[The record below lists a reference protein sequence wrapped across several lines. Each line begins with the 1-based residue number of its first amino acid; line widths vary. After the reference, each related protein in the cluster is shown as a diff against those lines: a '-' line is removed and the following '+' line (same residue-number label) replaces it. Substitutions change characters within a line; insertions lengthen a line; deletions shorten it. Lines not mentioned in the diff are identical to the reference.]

1 LKDYLLKYECSKKIK
16 KMKVEQLFTGCLA
29 EMAYYIESNGEAAI
43 IDPLRETEP
52 YLRMAEA
59 DKAKIKYIFLT
70 HFHADFV
77 SGHVDLSKKTGAEIV
92 YGPNAETNF
101 KFHLGKDNEEFK
113 IGNIILKLLHTPG
126 HTMESSSYL
135 LMDEKGKTPYV
146 FTGDC
151 LFIGDVG
158 RPDLAVKS
166 GSMTQDDLAGYL
178 FDSLRN
184 KIMTLPD
191 DITVYPAHGA
201 GSACGKNMSSETFDT
216 LGNQKKTN
224 YALRADMTKAEFIKE
239 VTTGLKQPPAYFPN
253 NVRMNKE
260 VNTSIDEILHKGTTP
275 LHPETFMDLSEQK
288 DVLVVDTRSKD
299 SYAEEGT
306 VPGAWYIGIDG
317 NFAPWVG
324 TLIKNINQKII
335 FIADDEL
342 RINEIVTRFS
352 RVGYDN
358 TVGYLEG
365 GIPNWKSHRF
375 KVDKIGSISAAKF
388 AEQLNNGLLE
398 KPLDVRR
405 ETEYQSEHVIGVEN
419 FPLENIHNNFY
430 EIDPEKEYFLHCQS
444 GYRSLVAASIFKA
457 NGVKKVTDIRG
468 GFNDLKESKVPLTDY
483 VCPTTLL

>member
-1 LKDYLLKYECSKKIK
+1 
-16 KMKVEQLFTGCLA
+16 MKVEQLFTGCLA
-29 EMAYYIESNGEAAI
+29 EMAYYVESNGEAAI

-52 YLRMAEA
+52 YIRMAEA
-59 DKAKIKYIFLT
+59 DKAKIKYVFLT

-77 SGHVDLSKKTGAEIV
+77 SGHVDLAKKTGATIV

-101 KFHLGKDNEEFK
+101 NFHKGKDSEEFT
-113 IGNIILKLLHTPG
+113 IGDVKLRLLHTPG

-135 LMDEKGKTPYV
+135 LIDEKGNTPYV

-166 GSMTQDDLAGYL
+166 GTITQDDLAGHLY
-178 FDSLRN
+178 DSLRN

-191 DITVYPAHGA
+191 NTIVYPAHGA

-224 YALRADMTKAEFIKE
+224 YALRADMTKEEFIVE
-239 VTTGLKQPPAYFPN
+239 VTTGLKPPPQYFPN
-253 NVRMNKE
+253 NVRMNKS
-260 VNTSIDEILHKGTTP
+260 VNISIDEVLHQGTTP
-275 LHPETFMDLSEQK
+275 LDPATFKEMSEQK
-288 DVLVVDTRSKD
+288 DILVVDTRSKEA
-299 SYAEEGT
+299 YAEEGT

-324 TLIKNINQKII
+324 SLINDINQKII

-342 RINEIVTRFS
+342 RVNEIVTRFS

-358 TVGYLEG
+358 TLGYLNG
-365 GIPNWKSHRF
+365 GIQDWKAQGYEI
-375 KVDKIGSISAAKF
+375 DKIGSVSAHTF
-388 AEQLNNGLLE
+388 AERLAKGSIE
-398 KPLDVRR
+398 KALDVRR
-405 ETEYQSEHVIGVEN
+405 ESEYLSEHVNGVEN
-419 FPLENIHNNFY
+419 FPLDWINKNFA
-430 EIDPEKEYFLHCQS
+430 EINPDKEYYLHCAS
-444 GYRSLVAASIFKA
+444 GYRSLIAASIFKA

-468 GFNDLKESKVPLTDY
+468 GMNDIKETNAPLTDY

>member
-1 LKDYLLKYECSKKIK
+1 
-16 KMKVEQLFTGCLA
+16 MKVEQLFTGCLA

-59 DKAKIKYIFLT
+59 DNAKIKYIFLT

-77 SGHVDLSKKTGAEIV
+77 SGHVDLSKKTGATIV

-101 KFHLGKDNEEFK
+101 EFHSGKDNEEFK
-113 IGNIILKLLHTPG
+113 IGDVTLKLLHTPG

-135 LMDEKGKTPYV
+135 LIDDKGKTPYV

-166 GSMTQDDLAGYL
+166 GSITQDDLAGHL

-191 DITVYPAHGA
+191 DIIVYPAHGA

-224 YALRADMTKAEFIKE
+224 YALRADMTKEEFIKE

-253 NVRMNKE
+253 NVRMNKG
-260 VNTSIDEILHKGTTP
+260 VNTSIDEILHRGTTP
-275 LHPETFMDLSEQK
+275 LDPATFKEMSERK
-288 DVLVVDTRSKD
+288 DILVVDTRSKE

-324 TLIKNINQKII
+324 ALIKDINQKII

-342 RINEIVTRFS
+342 RVNEIVTRFS

-358 TVGYLEG
+358 TLGYLNG
-365 GIPNWKSHRF
+365 GLRDWIAYGYE
-375 KVDKIGSISAAKF
+375 VDKIGSISAHLFAKKLKKGEMEI
-388 AEQLNNGLLE
+388 A
-398 KPLDVRR
+398 LDVRR
-405 ETEYQSEHVIGVEN
+405 ESEYQSEHVVGVEN
-419 FPLENIHNNFY
+419 FPLETIHDNY
-430 EIDPEKEYFLHCQS
+430 AEINPNKEYFLHCAS
-444 GYRSLVAASIFKA
+444 GYRSLIAASIFKA
-457 NGVKKVTDIRG
+457 NGVEKVTDVRG
-468 GFNDLKESKVPLTDY
+468 GFNDILETEAPRTEY

>member
-1 LKDYLLKYECSKKIK
+1 
-16 KMKVEQLFTGCLA
+16 MKVEQLFTGCLA
-29 EMAYYIESNGEAAI
+29 EMAYYIESNGEAAV

-52 YLRMAEA
+52 YIRMAEA
-59 DKAKIKYIFLT
+59 DGATIKYIFLT

-77 SGHVDLSKKTGAEIV
+77 SGQYDLAQKTGAKIV
-92 YGPNAETNF
+92 FGPNAKAEYDIYN
-101 KFHLGKDNEEFK
+101 GADGEEFPLGGGK
-113 IGNIILKLLHTPG
+113 ITLLHTPG

-135 LMDEKGKTPYV
+135 ITNEEGETPYV
-146 FTGDC
+146 CTGDC

-166 GSMTQDDLAGYL
+166 GEITERDLAGHL

-191 DITVYPAHGA
+191 DIIVYPNHGA

-224 YALRADMTKAEFIKE
+224 YALRADMTKEEFITE
-239 VTTGLKQPPAYFPN
+239 VTTGLKPPPQYFPN
-253 NVRMNKE
+253 NVRMNKSIN
-260 VNTSIDEILHKGTTP
+260 VSIDEILHKGTTP
-275 LHPETFMDLSEQK
+275 LDPITFKELSEQK

-299 SYAEEGT
+299 TYADQGT

-324 TLIKNINQKII
+324 ALIKDINQKII

-342 RINEIVTRFS
+342 RVNEIVTRFS

-358 TVGYLEG
+358 TLGYLNG
-365 GIPNWKSHRF
+365 GIEDWLAHGF
-375 KVDKIGSISAAKF
+375 EVDKVGSISAIEFAKRL
-388 AEQLNNGLLE
+388 EDGSME
-398 KPLDVRR
+398 KPVDVRK
-405 ETEYQSEHVIGVEN
+405 ESEYQSEHVVGVDN
-419 FPLENIHNNFY
+419 FPLDWIHQNFA
-430 EIDPEKEYFLHCQS
+430 EIDTDKEYFLHCAS

-457 NGVKKVTDIRG
+457 NGVENVTDVRG
-468 GFNDLKESKVPLTDY
+468 GFKAIKETGAPLTDY